1 MSLKM
6 SEHTNSFANNSAND
20 VTVQQGYV
28 QTPVIIRSTIT
39 RGRCMPAVMERARRR
54 RRQGGERWGGWSVAW
69 KQDPVG
75 KQTRT
80 IPGIP
85 LGIILSLDY

>member
-6 SEHTNSFANNSAND
+6 SEHKTSFANNSAND

-39 RGRCMPAVMERARRR
+39 RGRCMPAVMERAS
-54 RRQGGERWGGWSVAW
+54 EAEARWREVDGVWVEI
-69 KQDPVG
+69 
-75 KQTRT
+75 RT
-80 IPGIP
+80 P
-85 LGIILSLDY
+85 